1 MRYDSLLD
9 SVGGTPLVGLPR
21 LSLAPDVR
29 LWAKLEDRNPTGSVK
44 DRAAFF
50 MIEQAEKDGL
60 LAPGATILEPTSGN
74 TGISLAMVARL
85 RGYRMICVMPENT
98 SAERRQLLGMY
109 GAQVIS
115 FGLNRGLP
123 AGIAAGYE
131 YATEHGYA
139 FCGRVDADGQHPV
152 EELARLLERVRS
164 GACDVAVGSRFVTGE
179 GFAAYR
185 YRPTVA
191 RRLGTALLRRSMRI
205 ALRRPFLDATSG
217 MCAANAKALTV
228 LARPY
233 TSEAP
238 EVQALLRLQ
247 EAGLRVDEV
256 PVDMRPRSSG
266 ESKLQGKKA
275 VMVVL
280 TIAGTLLALD
290 RWGRRG

>member
-1 MRYDSLLD
+1 MDARSDTLVFVPAWNEEGNLPAVLD
-9 SVGGTPLVGLPR
+9 ELRKELPQADVLVIDDGSTDGT
-21 LSLAPDVR
+21 
-29 LWAKLEDRNPTGSVK
+29 LE
-44 DRAAFF
+44 AAR
-50 MIEQAEKDGL
+50 EG
-60 LAPGATILEPTSGN
+60 
-74 TGISLAMVARL
+74 
-85 RGYRMICVMPENT
+85 
-98 SAERRQLLGMY
+98 

-115 FGLNRGLP
+115 FGRNRGLP
-123 AGIAAGYE
+123 AGIAAGYG

-185 YRPTVA
+185 YRPTAA

-217 MCAANAKALTV
+217 MYAANAKALPV

-247 EAGLRVDEV
+247 QAGLRVDEV

-266 ESKLQGKKA
+266 ESKLRGKKA

-280 TIAGTLLALD
+280 TIAATLLAVD